1 MDFGGFGAPGAGD
14 PAPWS
19 AQGRVKAAVELRHSA
34 IGLVREGRW
43 AEAAATVADSVA
55 QLRAIAVTDPQAA
68 DQELGKSLA
77 SLAGYQTTEG
87 RTAKCLE
94 LAMEAAPLLRHG
106 VAADPAGYLA
116 ALTLDLYLMADACRQ
131 LKRYGEA
138 TDAVAEALACV
149 RRPDFRADPGVAVVM
164 QSPELADNVGELLGY
179 QCQMILFAV
188 YTARNEP
195 VEALATA
202 HEALGAAHL
211 LASRAPRRFTVA
223 LARHLSTLAELY
235 TKRRDVQ
242 IALGYRHEALPLW
255 EAAVGYSRA
264 DLGHDFGNGARVRV
278 VQSLRGYAMQLV
290 TVSRPLEAFAPARE
304 ATEHARTLAR
314 SDPVR
319 YQALF
324 ERCQKTLAALEQ
336 RGRRK

>member
-19 AQGRVKAAVELRHSA
+19 AQGRVKAAVDLRRSA
-34 IGLVREGRW
+34 IGLLREGRW
-43 AEAAATVADSVA
+43 ADAAATVTDSVA
-55 QLRAIAVTDPQAA
+55 QLRAIAATDPQAA

-77 SLAGYQTTEG
+77 SLAGYQSVEG
-87 RTAKCLE
+87 RTAQCLE
-94 LAMEAAPLLRHG
+94 FALEAAPLLRRG
-106 VAADPAGYLA
+106 VAADPGGYLA
-116 ALTLDLYLMADACRQ
+116 ALALDLYLMAEACHR

-149 RRPDFRADPGVAVVM
+149 RQPDFRPDPGVAAVM
-164 QSPELADNVGELLGY
+164 QSPEVAENVGELLGY

-195 VEALATA
+195 AEALATA
-202 HEALGAAHL
+202 HDALDAAHL

-223 LARHLSTLAELY
+223 LARHLSLLAELY

-242 IALGYRHEALPLW
+242 VALGYRHEALPLW
-255 EAAVGYSRA
+255 ETGIGYARA
-264 DLGHDFGNGARVRV
+264 DLGHDFGGGAQIRL
-278 VQSLRGYAMQLV
+278 VQALRGYAMQLV
-290 TVSRPLEAFAPARE
+290 TLSRPGEALAPARE
-304 ATEHARTLAR
+304 ATQVARTLAR
-314 SDPVR
+314 NDPVR
-319 YQALF
+319 FQALF

-336 RGRRK
+336 RARG